1 MALHT
6 GETCTIPNPNPNAS
20 GQTLLTDCTVTNN
33 PDGTH
38 GNGSGCVVS
47 DPRPESYSSLASAN
61 GGIWIAEYGPTA
73 VNIWFFQR
81 SNVPSGLETAETID
95 TATLGQPVANFP
107 TSSTCDMAYSLD
119 PQHLVIDIT
128 LCGNCGLPCSFTR
141 PYLMPVPIGAGAVIA
156 DTCGALTETNCY
168 KQYIKDPANF
178 VDAYCMC
185 SKIPTWCLVLMPLS
199 VEIASIKLFGD
210 GTTLLQNG
218 TITPTSASRTSTT
231 RSPTPTVT
239 RAGLSVYTIGVSTS
253 TTTSTSPTS
262 SGHRQMIWGTGS
274 LALMLMLAAATL

>member
-20 GQTLLTDCTVTNN
+20 GQTLLTDCTITNN

-47 DPRPESYSSLASAN
+47 DPRPESYSALASAN

-81 SNVPSGLETAETID
+81 SSVPAGLTTAQTID

-107 TSSTCDMAYSLD
+107 TSSTCDVAYALD

-128 LCGNCGLPCSFTR
+128 LCGNCESQCSFIR
-141 PYLMPVPIGAGAVIA
+141 PFLIPS
-156 DTCGALTETNCY
+156 TNRGRHRHSRHLRSPDRD
-168 KQYIKDPANF
+168 Q
-178 VDAYCMC
+178 
-185 SKIPTWCLVLMPLS
+185 
-199 VEIASIKLFGD
+199 
-210 GTTLLQNG
+210 LLQ
-218 TITPTSASRTSTT
+218 TICQGPCKLR
-231 RSPTPTVT
+231 
-239 RAGLSVYTIGVSTS
+239 
-253 TTTSTSPTS
+253 
-262 SGHRQMIWGTGS
+262 
-274 LALMLMLAAATL
+274 